1 MKDELLTVP
10 FVVLEAER
18 EQHREDKTRWFIVVI
33 VLILLLFGTNTAW
46 IVYES
51 QFRDEVVTETYTSEA
66 LGDGLAILNRDG
78 TVNYGESDLYPDD
91 ADANP

>member
-1 MKDELLTVP
+1 MKDGLMTVP

-91 ADANP
+91 ANQNP

>member
-51 QFRDEVVTETYTSEA
+51 QFRDEVVTETYTSET

-78 TVNYGESDLYPDD
+78 AVNYGESDLYPDD
-91 ADANP
+91 TDANP